1 MRYKNVNFEGRE
13 KKNKR
18 VNTLIERS
26 SERLIFYN
34 TKNQNKMLSIFP

>member
-13 KKNKR
+13 KKNKC

-26 SERLIFYN
+26 LERLIFYN